1 MAMLN
6 FDIKNKAHIY
16 QLIAGI
22 TAVTLILIGCLV
34 ILAPFFAA
42 ILLALILALSA
53 WPAFMWL
60 KAKLGGRVQL
70 ASLLMTIALAL
81 CFVVPL
87 TIIGT
92 SSADNFSKLMDAAQ
106 HSMQQDTGKLAED
119 IAGIPYVGGMLA
131 DYWRDITTD
140 KESLQAVVK
149 EYAGITTEWLMKL
162 GGSVV
167 RGLFDLTLGIMIA
180 YFFFLHGARASV
192 RVSNLIERF
201 GGDSGARLLD
211 VSKNTLIGVV
221 YGMLGT
227 ALAQGTLAAL
237 GFWIADVPGATFLG
251 LLTFFLSF
259 IPNGPPFLWVPA
271 ALWLYSEGEIW
282 RAVFMGIW
290 GLLVV
295 STIDNLLRPYFISLR
310 GNQPFLL
317 VLMGVVGG
325 VIAFGFIGI
334 FIGPT
339 LLALAYALVTDWSRS
354 RVAQKAGGNIDADEP
369 DDEDAADA
377 PPTRGKKTKRKTRKN
392 KPAG

>member
-60 KAKLGGRVQL
+60 KTKLGGRVQL
-70 ASLLMTIALAL
+70 ASLLMTFALAL

-354 RVAQKAGGNIDADEP
+354 RGAKKAGGDITADDADDADDKP
-369 DDEDAADA
+369 D
-377 PPTRGKKTKRKTRKN
+377 TGKKPKRKTRKN